1 MGFLVETLFV
11 LKIVAVTKKMKIKN
25 RKIAYRSIK
34 NKKTKNIPAIIAR
47 SISKTTLMDFFLIG
61 SMRGLY
67 TGIRDKK

>member
-25 RKIAYRSIK
+25 KKIVYRSIK

-47 SISKTTLMDFFLIG
+47 SISKTTLKDFFRTG